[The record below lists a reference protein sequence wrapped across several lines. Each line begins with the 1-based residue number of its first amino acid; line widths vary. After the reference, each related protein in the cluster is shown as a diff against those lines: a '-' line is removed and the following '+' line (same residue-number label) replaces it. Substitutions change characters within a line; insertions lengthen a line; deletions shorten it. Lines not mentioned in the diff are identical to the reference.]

1 MKYGLALAFGAIS
14 LIISIAL
21 SDTVTDGAQDLDVE
35 FRNAGVV
42 DGQRFDKVWTKAKTD
57 GDGRNQDRGKPVKVE
72 AVGDNVCATVAET
85 TLYLFDGT
93 QVTAERDQKPSSG
106 ADVNN
111 CGTLP
116 ASAGFGTKAQI
127 TNATW
132 SKASP
137 LANEIGG
144 ILTLLTSVLPIVILG
159 GLVIMATTTAFSQA
173 NMGAGSLGKQLL
185 VELGYIVG
193 VLIIMRM
200 APSITQEATDL
211 YWTFS
216 SGATIF
222 NIFGGFLGILIA
234 LIPVG
239 IIGLIFGI
247 VAERSIKNVSG
258 QSGIGYAYK
267 KVRGSMSGGM

>member
-42 DGQRFDKVWTKAKTD
+42 DGQRFDKVWTKAKSD
-57 GDGRNQDRGKPVKVE
+57 GDGRNQDRGKPGKVS
-72 AVGDNVCATVAET
+72 AHPTATNTSVCLPATIGGTTTAANQ

-93 QVTAERDQKPSSG
+93 SVTTAAETGCTPAAFK
-106 ADVNN
+106 VN
-111 CGTLP
+111 T
-116 ASAGFGTKAQI
+116 
-127 TNATW
+127 ATW